1 MEEFKYLIPEESN
14 DATRMDA
21 SLMRIIEGHLRRTFN
36 AHDYQELLLP
46 TFEYA
51 DLLSGFGTNEE
62 TMFQF
67 INHEGKRITLRTDFT
82 VPIARIYSN
91 AHTDEVRRYSYFGKV
106 YRTQARHKG
115 RSSELFQG
123 GIELFGLP
131 GREGDQEC
139 LSLIE
144 ETMQNIGLSDLK
156 LELGSAKFYKRLMTL
171 VMDRSLTDILKKKK
185 SSDMKHLVEA
195 HDFDEDL
202 NKLLLILPSAF
213 GNIKCLREVKEIV
226 KDDELLEAI
235 EEMES
240 LYEFSKHKE
249 NIIFDLC
256 MVPERSYYT
265 GIMMKGFSY
274 YSAHPIL
281 QGGRYDH
288 LFDHF
293 YKNVPSIGFSYHLNN
308 VLDAI
313 GKENE
318 AND

>member
-1 MEEFKYLIPEESN
+1 MDLFLFIYKGDITLEEFKYLIPEESN

-21 SLMRIIEGHLRRTFN
+21 SLMRTIEGHLRKTFN

-131 GREGDQEC
+131 
-139 LSLIE
+139 
-144 ETMQNIGLSDLK
+144 
-156 LELGSAKFYKRLMTL
+156 
-171 VMDRSLTDILKKKK
+171 
-185 SSDMKHLVEA
+185 
-195 HDFDEDL
+195 
-202 NKLLLILPSAF
+202 
-213 GNIKCLREVKEIV
+213 
-226 KDDELLEAI
+226 
-235 EEMES
+235 
-240 LYEFSKHKE
+240 
-249 NIIFDLC
+249 
-256 MVPERSYYT
+256 
-265 GIMMKGFSY
+265 
-274 YSAHPIL
+274 
-281 QGGRYDH
+281 
-288 LFDHF
+288 
-293 YKNVPSIGFSYHLNN
+293 
-308 VLDAI
+308 
-313 GKENE
+313 
-318 AND
+318 

>member
-21 SLMRIIEGHLRRTFN
+21 SLMRKIEGHLRDIFD
-36 AHDYQELLLP
+36 AHEYQELLLP

-82 VPIARIYSN
+82 IPIARIYSN

-131 GREGDQEC
+131 GRKGDQEC
-139 LSLIE
+139 LELIE
-144 ETMQNIGLSDLK
+144 ETMQTIGLKNLK

-171 VMDRSLTDILKKKK
+171 VRDRSLTDILRKKKI
-185 SSDMKHLVEA
+185 SDMKRLCEA
-195 HDFDEDL
+195 HQFDEDL
-202 NKLLLILPSAF
+202 KQLLLVLPTSF
-213 GNIKCLREVKEIV
+213 GDIECLYKVKALV
-226 KDDELLEAI
+226 KDEELLEAI
-235 EEMES
+235 SEMEEI
-240 LYEFSKHKE
+240 YEVSKHKE

-265 GIMMKGFSY
+265 GIMIKGFSY

-308 VLDAI
+308 VLDAL

>member
-21 SLMRIIEGHLRRTFN
+21 SLMRKIEGHLRDIFD
-36 AHDYQELLLP
+36 AHEYQELLLP

-82 VPIARIYSN
+82 IPIARIYSN

-131 GREGDQEC
+131 GRKGDQEC
-139 LSLIE
+139 LELIE
-144 ETMQNIGLSDLK
+144 ETMQTIGLKDLK

-171 VMDRSLTDILKKKK
+171 VRDRSLTDILRKKKI
-185 SSDMKHLVEA
+185 SEMKHLCEA
-195 HDFDEDL
+195 HKFDEDL
-202 NKLLLILPSAF
+202 KKLLLILPTSF
-213 GNIKCLREVKEIV
+213 GNIECLYKVKALV
-226 KDDELLEAI
+226 KDEELLEAI
-235 EEMES
+235 SEMEEI
-240 LYEFSKHKE
+240 YEVSKHKE

-265 GIMMKGFSY
+265 GIMIKGFSY

-308 VLDAI
+308 VLDAL
-313 GKENE
+313 GKEDE

>member
-21 SLMRIIEGHLRRTFN
+21 SLMRKIEGHLRDIFD
-36 AHDYQELLLP
+36 AHEYQELLLP

-82 VPIARIYSN
+82 IPIARIYSN

-131 GREGDQEC
+131 GRKGDQEC
-139 LSLIE
+139 LELIE
-144 ETMQNIGLSDLK
+144 ETMQTIGLKDLK

-171 VMDRSLTDILKKKK
+171 VRDRSLTDILRKKKI
-185 SSDMKHLVEA
+185 SEMKHLCAA
-195 HDFDEDL
+195 HQFDEDL
-202 NKLLLILPSAF
+202 QKLLLVLPTSF
-213 GNIKCLREVKEIV
+213 GDIECLYKVKALV
-226 KDDELLEAI
+226 KDEELLEAI
-235 EEMES
+235 SEMEEI
-240 LYEFSKHKE
+240 YEVSKHKE

-265 GIMMKGFSY
+265 GIMIKGFSY

-308 VLDAI
+308 VLDAL

>member
-21 SLMRIIEGHLRRTFN
+21 SLMRKIEGHLRDIFD
-36 AHDYQELLLP
+36 AHEYQELLLP

-82 VPIARIYSN
+82 IPIARIYSN

-131 GREGDQEC
+131 GRKGDQEC
-139 LSLIE
+139 LELIE
-144 ETMQNIGLSDLK
+144 ETMQTIGLKDLK

-171 VMDRSLTDILKKKK
+171 VRDRSLTDILRKKKI
-185 SSDMKHLVEA
+185 SEMKHLCEA
-195 HDFDEDL
+195 HHFDEDL
-202 NKLLLILPSAF
+202 NKLLLALPMSF
-213 GNIKCLREVKEIV
+213 GNIESLYKVKALV
-226 KDDELLEAI
+226 KDEELLEAI
-235 EEMES
+235 VEMEEI
-240 LYEFSKHKE
+240 YEVSKHKE
-249 NIIFDLC
+249 NVIFDLC

-265 GIMMKGFSY
+265 GIMIKGFSY

-308 VLDAI
+308 VLDAL

>member
-21 SLMRIIEGHLRRTFN
+21 SLMRTIEGHLRKTFN

-144 ETMQNIGLSDLK
+144 ETMQNIG
-156 LELGSAKFYKRLMTL
+156 F
-171 VMDRSLTDILKKKK
+171 SLTDIFNYMI
-185 SSDMKHLVEA
+185 SCDMKHLVEA

-213 GNIKCLREVKEIV
+213 GDIKCLREVKEIV
-226 KDDELLEAI
+226 KDEELLEAI
-235 EEMES
+235 EEMEL